1 MIYTRTLNASLSA
14 YKCNSCTLYIALF
27 IVILETS
34 IGISSVFNYIH
45 WYLKRYA
52 KILLPV

>member
-27 IVILETS
+27 VVILETS